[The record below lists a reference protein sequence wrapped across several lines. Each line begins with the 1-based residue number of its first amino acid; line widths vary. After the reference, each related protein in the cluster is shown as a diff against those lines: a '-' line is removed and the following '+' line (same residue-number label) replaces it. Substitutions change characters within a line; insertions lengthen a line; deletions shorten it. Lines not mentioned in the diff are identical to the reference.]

1 MNHFKRVLAGGA
13 GSMALALGLLGAST
27 GSASAAQ
34 SDCPVGAVCIY
45 PQGQSE
51 KTSRPTDIYYARGV
65 HKLYNQE
72 GNHWVYNN
80 QTDGWTVKLCT
91 GGNGTGCGTA
101 LQADY
106 LRYAN
111 LSPINSILIE
121 P

>member
-1 MNHFKRVLAGGA
+1 MNHFKRVWAGGA
-13 GSMALALGLLGAST
+13 ACVALAAGLLGT
-27 GSASAAQ
+27 GAGSVSAAQ

-45 PQGQSE
+45 PEGRSE
-51 KTSRPTDIYYARGV
+51 KTSRPTDVYFARGV

-72 GNHWVYNN
+72 NMHWVYNN

-101 LQADY
+101 LRADY
-106 LRYAN
+106 LRWAD
-111 LSPINSILIE
+111 LSPVNSILIE